1 MFLSMDSSLNEE
13 FAAIDV
19 DNNAEGAIF
28 YTVNGVI
35 RLRNNIKIREATG
48 HKLYLDNNAIVEY
61 ETGLENTNFSS
72 GPGGSWEV
80 VSWQEIE

>member
-72 GPGGSWEV
+72 GPGGS
-80 VSWQEIE
+80 